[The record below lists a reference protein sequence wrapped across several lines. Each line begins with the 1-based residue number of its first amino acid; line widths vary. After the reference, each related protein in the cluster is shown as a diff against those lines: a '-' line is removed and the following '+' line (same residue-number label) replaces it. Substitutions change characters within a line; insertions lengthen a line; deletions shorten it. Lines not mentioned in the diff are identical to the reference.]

1 MLLRIARGTFVF
13 GCAFAGLG
21 ALAFNF
27 APEFAPSTVMAQD
40 AGDAL
45 GLVKEGL
52 REYKQGNWEKAIQ
65 KFDEAL
71 AKDPTDEDARKIR
84 DEISNDLAQR
94 MINNNLA
101 DPGLS
106 GRYSRFGKWVL
117 TGRQKGPAMGRNN
130 TPEDIKKYVDEYMGD
145 ADVARNLLRAAAI
158 RDAYGDFAVPYIREA
173 YMHSD
178 NQDSRYRSRVLLG
191 AIGPQGVNAVIQCMQ
206 SSQMYDRQTAALA
219 LADIGDPRALPVL
232 AKHFQ
237 DNAEDPLVREA
248 CRAGIEI
255 LRRDMP
261 EKDKKVN
268 SAKDLWYL
276 QAESYYRN
284 NAAGRYY
291 RNRLV
296 GSSYPG
302 NLPIVM
308 YGFDRSYTVWRWYK
322 DGETETLIGKEVP
335 LWAFA
340 DLLAEEAAIQGLEL
354 GVKAAGG
361 GQGDAWVQDCEAL
374 LSCIHF
380 HLASEAKDR
389 FFNGSP
395 EEREFINTLLAEEGI
410 VPNKIGFGLGASAG
424 SPRLYAA
431 LERSLA
437 DGYPEVS
444 IAICDAIADLDDKNA
459 IGSNVAAPLIRALTD
474 GDKRVRYAAARS
486 LVRLGAKKEFGNN
499 AMVEQVTT
507 RNLQET
513 AARSVLVI
521 AEDEAV
527 RNRYLSDLESLGIS
541 ATGASTLEAGA
552 DLATQSPVYDAIIV
566 QGSLILAPTFT
577 WEPPQIAGRDRAG
590 EARME
595 TLWDILSKD
604 IRTKQIPVLVAS
616 RDDENDSRKT
626 ALAGK
631 GLEDSQ
637 FITYSA
643 EYQSDATALGDT
655 LKSLWD
661 RNPESAKG
669 RANALVADMCR
680 ALGVLDPAS
689 TKYNVEKLLAALAGG
704 LRLPGR
710 DAEARAGIC
719 EAIAVL
725 VSDSNRVGAAWV
737 RQNIVPNLVDTIN
750 STDRVDAPLVKGA
763 AAKALGACYAYHRGS
778 FDEDGYKALLALCR
792 LEHDLASIDD
802 PNRKLQAIN
811 EVTEARNQ
819 AGHALGRAPTTAAQ
833 RTEIKKA
840 QQIVPHQKPPAV
852 PKGQ

>member
-13 GCAFAGLG
+13 ACAVAGVSAVTL
-21 ALAFNF
+21 NF
-27 APEFAPSTVMAQD
+27 APGIAPNTVLAQD
-40 AGDAL
+40 DGGAL

-84 DEISNDLAQR
+84 DEINNELAQR

-117 TGRQKGPAMGRNN
+117 AGRSKGPAMGRNN
-130 TPEDIKKYVDEYMGD
+130 APDDIKKYVDEYMGD

-158 RDAYGDFAVPYIREA
+158 RDAYGDFAVPYIQEA

-178 NQDSRYRSRVLLG
+178 NQDSRYRARNLLFNL
-191 AIGPQGVNAVIQCMQ
+191 GPQAVNAIIQCMQ
-206 SSQMYDRQTAALA
+206 SSQVYDRQTAALA
-219 LADIGDPRALPVL
+219 LTDIGDPRALPVL

-237 DNAEDPLVREA
+237 DQAEDAEVRKA
-248 CRAGIEI
+248 CAEGIEI
-255 LRRDMP
+255 LRRGMA
-261 EKDKKVN
+261 EQDKKVN
-268 SAKDLWYL
+268 NAKDLWYL

-308 YGFDRSYTVWRWYK
+308 YGFDRSYTVWRWVK
-322 DGETETLIGKEVP
+322 DGETEKLMGKEVP

-340 DLLAEEAAIQGLEL
+340 DLLAEESAVMALEL
-354 GVKAAGG
+354 GVKQASGS
-361 GQGDAWVQDCEAL
+361 QNDAWVQDCEAL
-374 LSCIHF
+374 LSCVRF
-380 HLASEAKDR
+380 HLASEAVDR
-389 FFNGSP
+389 FYNGSE
-395 EEREFINTLLAEEGI
+395 EERAFINTLLAEDGI
-410 VPNKIGFGLGASAG
+410 VPNKMGFGLGASAG

-444 IAICDAIADLDDKNA
+444 IAICDAIAELDDKNA

-474 GDKRVRYAAARS
+474 QDKRIRYAAART
-486 LVRLGAKKEFGNN
+486 LIRLGAKKDFGNN
-499 AMVEQVTT
+499 AMVEQVAT

-521 AEDEAV
+521 SEDEAL

-541 ATGASTLEAGA
+541 ATGANTLETGA

-595 TLWDILSKD
+595 TLFDILSKD
-604 IRTKQIPVLVAS
+604 VRTKQIPLLVAS
-616 RDDENDSRKT
+616 RDDEADGRKT
-626 ALAGK
+626 ALAGR
-631 GLEDSQ
+631 GLQDSQ

-643 EYQSDATALGDT
+643 EYTTDATALGDT
-655 LKSLWD
+655 LKTLWD
-661 RNPESAKG
+661 LNPESAKS
-669 RANALVADMCR
+669 RANRMVADMSW
-680 ALGVLDPAS
+680 ALTTLDPAA
-689 TKYNVEKLLAALAGG
+689 TKYSIEKLLAALAGG

-710 DAEARAGIC
+710 DAEARAAIC

-750 STDRVDAPLVKGA
+750 STDRVDAPTVKGA
-763 AAKALGACYAYHRGS
+763 AAKALGACYAHHRGS
-778 FDEDGYKALLALCR
+778 FDEDGFKALLALCR
-792 LEHDLASIDD
+792 LQHDLESIED
-802 PNRKLQAIN
+802 PNTKLRAIG
-811 EVTEARNQ
+811 EVVAARNE
-819 AGHALGRAPTTAAQ
+819 AGKALGRAPTTQAQ
-833 RTEIKKA
+833 RLQVDRA
-840 QQIVPHQKPPAV
+840 QMIVPHEKPPAV
-852 PKGQ
+852 PKAE

>member
-1 MLLRIARGTFVF
+1 MLLRIVRGTFVF
-13 GCAFAGLG
+13 ACAATLSLTGLS
-21 ALAFNF
+21 FDT
-27 APEFAPSTVMAQD
+27 APAMVLAQD
-40 AGDAL
+40 DGGAL

-52 REYKQGNWEKAIQ
+52 REYKKGNWEKAIQ

-71 AKDPTDEDARKIR
+71 AKDPTDEDARRIR
-84 DEISNDLAQR
+84 DEVSNDLAQR
-94 MINNNLA
+94 MINNGLN

-117 TGRQKGPAMGRNN
+117 AGRQKGPAMGRNN
-130 TPEDIKKYVDEYMGD
+130 NPEDIKKYVDEYMGD
-145 ADVARNLLRAAAI
+145 ADTGRNLQRAAAI
-158 RDAYGDFAVPYIREA
+158 RDAYGDFAVPYIQEA

-178 NQDSRYRSRVLLG
+178 NQDSRYRSRVLLSVL
-191 AIGPQGVNAVIQCMQ
+191 GPQAVNAIIQCMQ
-206 SSQMYDRQTAALA
+206 SSQVYDRQTAALA

-237 DNAEDPLVREA
+237 DKNEDAMVREA
-248 CRAGIEI
+248 CRLGVEV

-261 EKDKKVN
+261 EKDKQVN
-268 SAKDLWYL
+268 NAKDLWYL
-276 QAESYYRN
+276 QAEAYYRN

-302 NLPIVM
+302 NLPVVM
-308 YGFDRSYTVWRWYK
+308 YGFDRSYTVWRWMR
-322 DGETETLIGKEVP
+322 DGETESLAAKEVP

-340 DLLAEEAAIQGLEL
+340 DLLAEESAIMALEL
-354 GVKAAGG
+354 GVAQSGG
-361 GQGDAWVQDCEAL
+361 SATDAWVQDCEAL

-380 HLASEAKDR
+380 HLFTEAQDRYYNSSED
-389 FFNGSP
+389 
-395 EEREFINTLLAEEGI
+395 ERNFVRGLLAERGL
-410 VPNKIGFGLGASAG
+410 VANKIGKGLGASAG

-437 DGYPEVS
+437 DGYAEVS
-444 IAICDAIADLDDKNA
+444 ISICDAIADLGDRSA
-459 IGSNVAAPLIRALTD
+459 IGTNVAAPLIRALTD
-474 GDKRVRYAAARS
+474 ADKRIRYAAART
-486 LVRLGAKKEFGNN
+486 LIRLGAVKDFGNN
-499 AMVEQVTT
+499 AMVEQVAT

-541 ATGASTLEAGA
+541 ATGASTLETGA
-552 DLATQSPVYDAIIV
+552 DLATQSPVFDAIIV

-595 TLWDILSKD
+595 TLFDILSKD
-604 IRTKQIPVLVAS
+604 IRTAQIPLLVAS
-616 RDDENDSRKT
+616 RDDEADGRKT
-626 ALAGK
+626 ALAGR

-637 FITYSA
+637 FVTYSA
-643 EYQSDATALGDT
+643 EYQTDATALGDT

-661 RNPESAKG
+661 RNPESAKS
-669 RANALVADMCR
+669 RANRMVADMSA
-680 ALGVLDPAS
+680 ALARLDPAT
-689 TKYNVEKLLAALAGG
+689 TKYGVDKLLTALSGG

-710 DAEARAGIC
+710 DAEARAAIC

-737 RQNIVPNLVDTIN
+737 RQNLVPNLVNTIN
-750 STDRVDAPLVKGA
+750 STDRVDAPKVKGA
-763 AAKALGACYAYHRGS
+763 AAKALGACFAYHRGS
-778 FDEDGYKALLALCR
+778 FDQDAFKALVAQLR
-792 LEHDLASIDD
+792 LEHDLESIDD
-802 PNRKLQAIN
+802 PVRREQAIM
-811 EVTEARNQ
+811 EVTAARNA
-819 AGHALGRAPTTAAQ
+819 AGEALGRAPTTPAQ
-833 RTEIKKA
+833 RLEIAKA
-840 QQIVPHQKPPAV
+840 QQVVPHQAPPTI
-852 PKGQ
+852 PKGE

>member
-13 GCAFAGLG
+13 ACATAALG
-21 ALAFNF
+21 ALTFNF
-27 APEFAPSTVMAQD
+27 APEPVLAQD
-40 AGDAL
+40 ASDAL

-71 AKDPTDEDARKIR
+71 AKDPDDEMARKIR
-84 DEISNDLAQR
+84 DEINNELAQR
-94 MINNNLA
+94 LINNNLA

-117 TGRQKGPAMGRNN
+117 AGRQKGPAMGRNKS
-130 TPEDIKKYVDEYMGD
+130 PDDIKKYVDEYMGD

-158 RDAYGDFAVPYIREA
+158 RDAYGDFAVPYIREG

-178 NQDSRYRSRVLLG
+178 NQDSRYRARNLLYNL
-191 AIGPQGVNAVIQCMQ
+191 GPQAVNAIIQCMQ

-219 LADIGDPRALPVL
+219 LTDIGDPRALPVL

-237 DNAEDPLVREA
+237 DKDEDQLVREA
-248 CRAGIEI
+248 CGKGLEI
-255 LRRDMP
+255 MRRDMP

-268 SAKDLWYL
+268 NAKDLWYL

-308 YGFDRSYTVWRWYK
+308 YGFDRSYTVWRWVK
-322 DGETETLIGKEVP
+322 DGETEVLVDKEVP

-340 DLLAEEAAIQGLEL
+340 DMLAEESAVQALEL
-354 GVKAAGG
+354 GVKQGG
-361 GQGDAWVQDCEAL
+361 GGSDAWVQDCEAL
-374 LSCIHF
+374 LACIRF
-380 HLASEAKDR
+380 HLASEAVDR
-389 FFNGSP
+389 FYNGSDG
-395 EEREFINTLLAEEGI
+395 ERTFINTLLAEDGI
-410 VPNKIGFGLGASAG
+410 VPNKMGFGLGASAG
-424 SPRLYAA
+424 SPRLYSA

-459 IGSNVAAPLIRALTD
+459 IGSNVAAPMIRALTD
-474 GDKRVRYAAARS
+474 NDKRVRYAAARS
-486 LVRLGAKKEFGNN
+486 LVRLGAKKDFGNN
-499 AMVEQVTT
+499 AMVEQTTT

-521 AEDEAV
+521 AEDEAL

-541 ATGASTLEAGA
+541 ATGANTLESGA

-566 QGSLILAPTFT
+566 QGSLILAPVFT

-595 TLWDILSKD
+595 TLFDILSKD
-604 IRTKQIPVLVAS
+604 VRTKQIPLLVAS
-616 RDDENDSRKT
+616 RDDESDGRKT
-626 ALAGK
+626 ALAGR
-631 GLEDSQ
+631 GVPDTN

-643 EYQSDATALGDT
+643 EYTTDATALGDI
-655 LKSLWD
+655 LKTTWD
-661 RNPESAKG
+661 MNPESAKS
-669 RANALVADMCR
+669 RANRLVADMCH
-680 ALGVLDPAS
+680 ALGTLDPAS

-737 RQNIVPNLVDTIN
+737 RQNLVPNLVDTIN
-750 STDRVDAPLVKGA
+750 STDRVDAPGVKGA

-778 FDEDGYKALLALCR
+778 FDEDGFKALLALCR
-792 LEHDLASIDD
+792 LQHDLDSIADAD
-802 PNRKLQAIN
+802 AKLRAIG
-811 EVTEARNQ
+811 EVTAARNE
-819 AGHALGRAPTTAAQ
+819 AGKALGRAPTTPAQ
-833 RTEIKKA
+833 RVEVSRA
-840 QQIVPHQKPPAV
+840 QMIVPHQKPPAIA
-852 PKGQ
+852 KTE